1 MYDVIV
7 SPEADADLD
16 RIVRYI
22 AVELGNPPAA
32 TALAEKIDKRLCD
45 LETMP
50 AKFPLC
56 KDSVLQRLGYHRV
69 SAGNYLI
76 IYRID
81 EDAKRVFVVHYYHTL
96 QDYERDLLHFTGQ
109 YSNHSPTQRR

>member
-1 MYDVIV
+1 MYDVVV
-7 SPEADADLD
+7 SDEAHADLD

-32 TALAEKIDKRLCD
+32 TALVEKIASRLSA

-50 AKFPLC
+50 SKFSFC
-56 KDSVLQRLGYHRV
+56 KDPILRAQGYHRV

-81 EDAKRVFVVHYYHTL
+81 ETNKLVFIVHYYHTL
-96 QDYERDLLHFTGQ
+96 QDYEHDLIHFIGQ
-109 YSNHSPTQRR
+109 